1 MNLFLVGMSHRT
13 ASLALR
19 EQFAV
24 DDPRPLLD
32 KLRRGGD
39 IDEAVLLSTCNRVE
53 LCAVGSSREAAA
65 LRIAGFFG
73 RELSQDVDAKELDA
87 ALYRYEG
94 EEAAR
99 HVLRVAA
106 SIDSMVVGEPQIL
119 GQVKDAYRQAAEASA
134 CGPVLSRL
142 YQMAFG
148 AAKRV
153 RNETRIA
160 ERPVSVA
167 RVAVELALGVFERLE
182 DKAALLVGAGD
193 MTELALEALRGA
205 GLSQIR
211 VANRTPARAA
221 RLASRFDASAHGLE
235 ELPDLLV
242 RSDVVLTS
250 IAGREPLFRRDEVAR
265 ALSTR
270 RGRPLFV
277 VDIGVPRNVAPEV
290 DELPNVFRYD
300 IDDLGAVAERNA
312 RDRRGESQR
321 AEQIVGEEVVR
332 FQDWLAAK
340 ASVPAIQELR
350 ARAEAV
356 RLAELER
363 YARKL
368 AATPEQ
374 QEHVEA
380 LTRALVNKLLHAPLS
395 RMRAGGEDAEE
406 TLLAAR
412 HLFALDEAP
421 GGEDEPE

>member
-1 MNLFLVGMSHRT
+1 MSHRT

-24 DDPRPLLD
+24 DDPRPLLE

-53 LCAVGSSREAAA
+53 LCAVGSSRDAAA
-65 LRIAGFFG
+65 LRLARFFE
-73 RELSQDVDAKELDA
+73 RELAEDVDPGELEA

-94 EEAAR
+94 EDAAL
-99 HVLRVAA
+99 HVFRVAS
-106 SIDSMVVGEPQIL
+106 SIDSMVIGEPQIL
-119 GQVKDAYRQAAEASA
+119 GQVKDAYRTSADAAA
-134 CGPVLSRL
+134 CGAVLSRL

-167 RVAVELALGVFERLE
+167 GVAVELALGVFEQLD

-205 GLSQIR
+205 GLSKIR

-221 RLASRFDASAHGLE
+221 QLASRFAASAHGLD
-235 ELPDLLV
+235 ELPQLLE

-250 IAGREPLFRRDEVAR
+250 IAGRAPLFRRDDVAR
-265 ALSTR
+265 AVAAR

-290 DELPNVFRYD
+290 DALENVFRYD
-300 IDDLGAVAERNA
+300 IDDLAAVAERNA
-312 RDRRGESQR
+312 DGRRAESQL
-321 AEQIVGEEVVR
+321 AEQIVGQEVTR

-340 ASVPAIQELR
+340 GSVPAIQALR
-350 ARAEAV
+350 RRAEFL
-356 RLAELER
+356 RRAELDR
-363 YARKL
+363 FASKL
-368 AATPEQ
+368 AATPDQ
-374 QEHVEA
+374 REHIEA
-380 LTRALVNKLLHAPLS
+380 LTRGLVNKLLHEPLS
-395 RMRAGGEDAEE
+395 QLRAGGEDADEVS
-406 TLLAAR
+406 LAAR
-412 HLFALDEAP
+412 RLFALDEVP
-421 GGEDEPE
+421 GSDDEFEPE